1 MKSGDQFHA
10 LMRACLASVLLVGLI
25 FLGSGFAVAQESP
38 QLMDHTM
45 CKGLNEKKEPVDR
58 TDAFST
64 QDASAYSSIKIGP
77 VYGSH
82 KVDWN
87 WYSPNRELYYSST
100 RTIDPLSKGPYYLD
114 WDWASC
120 LIFIKGQDAERL
132 PGDWHVEVLVDGR
145 LVATE
150 KFSLI
155 SQSEKGSYTY
165 TTLPEEKTTRDLIA
179 EGNAFLGQGKYDE
192 ALQAYDNALQLDP
205 RLADAWYDKGV
216 VLNKQGKYDQAI
228 AAYDEAIELNP
239 EFAYAWCNKG
249 DSLQK
254 EGNYEDAIKA
264 YDKAIELDPSDAY
277 PLNNKG
283 VVLSKQGKY
292 EDAIEAF
299 DQALGIDS
307 NNEETLSNKRTA
319 EAALAKKQP
328 STVEQPA
335 IREAPTTQQ
344 GQVTEILE
352 PVITR
357 HAPLSQTINPS
368 DQPQTISYQDKV
380 KVILPGGLLK
390 EPQTLTIAKV
400 EGLPGRDMPFL
411 QSGDQYEISL
421 GDIHTF
427 DKNVTIEMA
436 YDPTLITEG
445 VSPQDQLIVTSWN
458 ETRRRWERVEFEVDE
473 SKNTVIARTKH
484 LSIWG
489 AYYALWGLQPHYLY
503 KQHASSVKTGMH
515 RIGLLNFSWP
525 ILQ

>member
-87 WYSPNRELYYSST
+87 WYSPNRELYYSRT

-192 ALQAYDNALQLDP
+192 ALQAYDNALQLDSQ
-205 RLADAWYDKGV
+205 LADVWYDKGV
-216 VLNKQGKYDQAI
+216 VLNKQGKYDDAVK
-228 AAYDEAIELNP
+228 AYDNAIGLNP
-239 EFAYAWCNKG
+239 KFAYAWCNKG

-254 EGNYEDAIKA
+254 KGSYEDAIKA
-264 YDKAIELDPSDAY
+264 YDKAIELDPTDAY

-283 VVLSKQGKY
+283 VVLSKQGNY
-292 EDAIEAF
+292 EAAIEAF
-299 DQALGIDS
+299 DQALAIDP
-307 NNEETLSNKRTA
+307 NNEETRSNKRTA
-319 EAALAKKQP
+319 EAALARKQ
-328 STVEQPA
+328 TTVVEQPGA
-335 IREAPTTQQ
+335 RE
-344 GQVTEILE
+344 
-352 PVITR
+352 VITIEPEEG
-357 HAPLSQTINPS
+357 AEKISAGPPLSVPANESEVKRIESNWTPQEKEDALMSRDINAIVDHMDPALNDLFKMIIGDS
-368 DQPQTISYQDKV
+368 EADERHVAD
-380 KVILPGGLLK
+380 LL
-390 EPQTLTIAKV
+390 A
-400 EGLPGRDMPFL
+400 
-411 QSGDQYEISL
+411 
-421 GDIHTF
+421 
-427 DKNVTIEMA
+427 
-436 YDPTLITEG
+436 
-445 VSPQDQLIVTSWN
+445 
-458 ETRRRWERVEFEVDE
+458 TRKF
-473 SKNTVIARTKH
+473 
-484 LSIWG
+484 
-489 AYYALWGLQPHYLY
+489 
-503 KQHASSVKTGMH
+503 
-515 RIGLLNFSWP
+515 
-525 ILQ
+525 